1 MAINQLPWYSLYWF
15 GPAHWQ
21 QMQFAN
27 PVALYAIPAVL
38 GLFWLRKR
46 LHRTAEQQL
55 HLPSMPGR
63 FGWWWYYLRFLM
75 PATAFLSVALLL
87 VALARPQRVRERRET
102 ESPGVDIM
110 LALDVSSS
118 MAETDVLP
126 DRLAAARQVARQF
139 VAGRKHDRIGIV
151 VFAGEA
157 FSLCPLTTDY
167 PLLQQYL
174 AGLRVGM
181 IQTTG
186 TAIGDAL
193 ARCINR
199 LRDPDVDPQQTDT
212 KQTKL
217 VILLSDGD
225 NTAGNLDPV
234 TTARLAKAFGIRLY
248 TIAIGRV
255 SAPVRVLV
263 RTPADSLPTGIRA
276 TGSVDEGVLKTI
288 ATIGNGRF
296 FRATDAGRLAVVFA
310 DIDRLEK
317 SPTRSRVVRDA
328 QDFYRI
334 YLYWGIT
341 FMLLALALKSTIFS
355 NVLED

>member
-1 MAINQLPWYSLYWF
+1 MPWYSLYWF
-15 GPAHWQ
+15 SPTHWQ

-27 PVALYAIPAVL
+27 PTALYAIPAVM

-46 LHRTAEQQL
+46 LHRAAEQQL
-55 HLPSMPGR
+55 HLSAMPGQI
-63 FGWWWYYLRFLM
+63 GWWWQYLRFLM
-75 PATAFLSVALLL
+75 PVTAFLSVALLL

-102 ESPGVDIM
+102 ESPGIDIM

-118 MAETDVLP
+118 MAETDISP
-126 DRLAAARQVARQF
+126 NRLAAARQVARQF

-174 AGLRVGM
+174 ADLRVGM

-199 LRDPDVDPQQTDT
+199 LRDPDTDSQRADS

-234 TTARLAKAFGIRLY
+234 TTARLAKAFNIRLY
-248 TIAIGRV
+248 TIAVGRAL
-255 SAPVRVLV
+255 APARL
-263 RTPADSLPTGIRA
+263 PDSLRGGTDIRA
-276 TGSVDEGVLKTI
+276 TASVDEGVLKTI

-296 FRATDAGRLAVVFA
+296 FRAADAGRLAVTFA

-328 QDFYRI
+328 EDFYRI
-334 YLYWGIT
+334 YLYWGIA

>member
-15 GPAHWQ
+15 SPAHWQ
-21 QMQFAN
+21 QMEFAN
-27 PVALYAIPAVL
+27 PAVLYAVPVVL

-46 LHRTAEQQL
+46 LHQAAEQQL
-55 HLPSMPGR
+55 QLSGMPGG
-63 FGWWWYYLRFLM
+63 FGWWWQYLRFLM
-75 PATAFLSVALLL
+75 PVVAFLSLALLL

-102 ESPGVDIM
+102 ESPGIDIM
-110 LALDVSSS
+110 LAIDVSSS
-118 MAETDVLP
+118 MAETDVRP
-126 DRLAAARQVARQF
+126 DRLSAARQVARQF
-139 VAGRKHDRIGIV
+139 VAGRKHDRIGVV

-157 FSLCPLTTDY
+157 FSICPLTTDY
-167 PLLQQYL
+167 PLLQQYVADL
-174 AGLRVGM
+174 KIGM

-199 LRDPDVDPQQTDT
+199 LRDPDTKTQPAES

-225 NTAGNLDPV
+225 NTAGNLDPI

-248 TIAIGRV
+248 TIAVGRV
-255 SAPVRVLV
+255 AVPARL
-263 RTPADSLPTGIRA
+263 PADSLLVGAGTTP
-276 TGSVDEGVLKTI
+276 SVDEGVLKTI
-288 ATIGNGRF
+288 ATIGNGRY

-317 SPTRSRVVRDA
+317 SPTRSRVVRNI
-328 QDFYRI
+328 QDFYQI
-334 YLYWGIT
+334 YLYWGLA

>member
-1 MAINQLPWYSLYWF
+1 
-15 GPAHWQ
+15 
-21 QMQFAN
+21 MQFAN
-27 PVALYAIPAVL
+27 PIALYAVPAVL
-38 GLFWLRKR
+38 FLFWLRKR
-46 LHRTAEQQL
+46 LHRGAEQQL
-55 HLPSMPGR
+55 HLSGIPGR
-63 FGWWWYYLRFLM
+63 FGWWWQYLRFLM
-75 PATAFLSVALLL
+75 PATAFLSLALLL
-87 VALARPQRVRERRET
+87 VALARPQRIRERRET
-102 ESPGVDIM
+102 ESPGIDIM

-118 MAETDVLP
+118 MAETDIAP
-126 DRLAAARQVARQF
+126 DRLSAAQRVARQF
-139 VAGRKHDRIGIV
+139 VAGRKHDRIGLV

-174 AGLRVGM
+174 TNLRVGM

-199 LRDPDVDPQQTDT
+199 LRDPDTEGQRIYS

-234 TTARLAKAFGIRLY
+234 TAARLAKAFDIRLY
-248 TIAIGRV
+248 TIAVGRV
-255 SAPVRVLV
+255 IAPAQMPTDSLLV
-263 RTPADSLPTGIRA
+263 RPGAAL
-276 TGSVDEGVLKTI
+276 SVDEGVLKTI
-288 ATIGNGRF
+288 ATIGKGRF
-296 FRATDAGRLAVVFA
+296 FRATDAGRLAVIFA

-317 SPTRSRVVRDA
+317 SPTRSLVVRDA

-334 YLYWGIT
+334 YLYWSLAL
-341 FMLLALALKSTIFS
+341 MLLALALKSTIFS

>member
-1 MAINQLPWYSLYWF
+1 MPWYSLYWF

-27 PVALYAIPAVL
+27 PIALYAIPAVL

-46 LHRTAEQQL
+46 LHRAAEQQL
-55 HLPSMPGR
+55 HLPAMPGR
-63 FGWWWYYLRFLM
+63 FGWWWQYLRFLM
-75 PATAFLSVALLL
+75 PVTAFLSVALLL
-87 VALARPQRVRERRET
+87 MALARPQRVRERRET
-102 ESPGVDIM
+102 ESPGIDIM

-118 MAETDVLP
+118 MAETDISP

-139 VAGRKHDRIGIV
+139 VAGRNHDRIGIV

-174 AGLRVGM
+174 ADLRVGM
-181 IQTTG
+181 IQTAG

-199 LRDPDVDPQQTDT
+199 LRDPDADPQRADN
-212 KQTKL
+212 KQAKL

-248 TIAIGRV
+248 TIAVGRV
-255 SAPVRVLV
+255 PAPARVL
-263 RTPADSLPTGIRA
+263 ADSLRTGIRA
-276 TGSVDEGVLKTI
+276 TVSVDEGVLKTI

-296 FRATDAGRLAVVFA
+296 FRATDAGQLAVVFA

-317 SPTRSRVVRDA
+317 SPVRSRIVRDA

-334 YLYWGIT
+334 YLYWGIA

>member
-1 MAINQLPWYSLYWF
+1 MPWYSLYWF

-27 PVALYAIPAVL
+27 PLVLYAIPAVL

-46 LHRTAEQQL
+46 LHRAAEQQL
-55 HLPSMPGR
+55 QLSAMPGQI
-63 FGWWWYYLRFLM
+63 GWWWQYLRFLM
-75 PATAFLSVALLL
+75 PVAAFLSVALLL

-118 MAETDVLP
+118 MAETDVRP
-126 DRLAAARQVARQF
+126 DRLSAARQVARQF

-157 FSLCPLTTDY
+157 FSICPLTTDY

-174 AGLRVGM
+174 TDLQIGM

-199 LRDPDVDPQQTDT
+199 LRDPDADIKRAEN

-248 TIAIGRV
+248 TIAVGRLAV
-255 SAPVRVLV
+255 PARLPTDSVLV
-263 RTPADSLPTGIRA
+263 AAGAVP
-276 TGSVDEGVLKTI
+276 SVDEGVLKTI

-296 FRATDAGRLAVVFA
+296 FRAADAGQLAVVFA

-334 YLYWGIT
+334 YLYWGIA

>member
-1 MAINQLPWYSLYWF
+1 
-15 GPAHWQ
+15 
-21 QMQFAN
+21 MQFAN
-27 PVALYAIPAVL
+27 PTVLYAVPAVL
-38 GLFWLRKR
+38 FLFWLRKR
-46 LHRTAEQQL
+46 LHRGAEQQL
-55 HLPSMPGR
+55 HLSGMPGR
-63 FGWWWYYLRFLM
+63 FGWWWQYLRFLM
-75 PATAFLSVALLL
+75 PVTAFFSLALLL
-87 VALARPQRVRERRET
+87 IALARPQRVRERRET
-102 ESPGVDIM
+102 ESPGINIM

-118 MAETDVLP
+118 MAQTDIAP
-126 DRLAAARQVARQF
+126 DRLSAARQVARQF
-139 VAGRKHDRIGIV
+139 VAGRKHDRIGLV

-174 AGLRVGM
+174 TDLRVGM

-199 LRDPDVDPQQTDT
+199 LRDPDTEGQRIDS
-212 KQTKL
+212 KQTK
-217 VILLSDGD
+217 VIILLSDGD

-234 TTARLAKAFGIRLY
+234 TTARLAKAFDIRLY
-248 TIAIGRV
+248 TIAVGRV
-255 SAPVRVLV
+255 TAPAQMPAQIV
-263 RTPADSLPTGIRA
+263 ADSLLARLSA
-276 TGSVDEGVLKTI
+276 TPSVDEGVLKTI
-288 ATIGNGRF
+288 ATIGKGRF

>member
-1 MAINQLPWYSLYWF
+1 MAITQLPWYSIYWF
-15 GPAHWQ
+15 SPAHWQ

-27 PVALYAIPAVL
+27 PTVLYAIPVVL

-46 LHRTAEQQL
+46 LHRAAEQHLQL
-55 HLPSMPGR
+55 SGR
-63 FGWWWYYLRFLM
+63 LGHIGWWWQYLRFLM
-75 PATAFLSVALLL
+75 PVTAFLSLTFLLI
-87 VALARPQRVRERRET
+87 ALARPQRVRERREN

-110 LALDVSSS
+110 LAVDVSSS
-118 MAETDVLP
+118 MAETDIAP
-126 DRLAAARQVARQF
+126 DRLSAARQVARQF
-139 VAGRKHDRIGIV
+139 VAGRKHDRIGLV

-157 FSLCPLTTDY
+157 FSLCPLTTDH

-174 AGLRVGM
+174 ADLQIGM

-199 LRDPDVDPQQTDT
+199 LRDPDTDSQRADN
-212 KQTKL
+212 KQTKI
-217 VILLSDGD
+217 VILVSDGD

-248 TIAIGRV
+248 TIAVGQV
-255 SAPVRVLV
+255 VAPAQM
-263 RTPADSLPTGIRA
+263 PADSLLTGIA
-276 TGSVDEGVLKTI
+276 VPASADEGVLKTI
-288 ATIGNGRF
+288 STIGNGRF
-296 FRATDAGRLAVVFA
+296 FRATDAGRLAVIFA

-317 SPTRSRVVRDA
+317 SPIRSRVVRDA
-328 QDFYRI
+328 EDFYRI
-334 YLYWGIT
+334 YLYWGVAFI
-341 FMLLALALKSTIFS
+341 LLTLALKSTIFS